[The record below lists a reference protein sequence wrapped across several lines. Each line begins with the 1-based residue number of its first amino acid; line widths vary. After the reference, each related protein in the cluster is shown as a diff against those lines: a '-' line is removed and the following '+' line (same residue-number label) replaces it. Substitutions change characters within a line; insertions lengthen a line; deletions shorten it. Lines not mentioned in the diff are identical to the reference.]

1 MNSFLLPDVNV
12 WVAIN
17 HKVHEHHSSA
27 IAWFI
32 ALDAQSTLIFCR
44 QTQMGLFRLLTSQ
57 AILGD
62 ETFTLKQCWKL
73 YAEWI
78 QSESAELWIEPAG
91 VEDVFARNT
100 ASDERSPKR
109 WNDAYLAAFAET
121 AGLTLVTFDKALA
134 GKTSDS
140 ILLK

>member
-1 MNSFLLPDVNV
+1 MSLFLLPDVNV

-17 HKVHEHHSSA
+17 HNVHKHHSSA
-27 IAWFI
+27 INWFN
-32 ALDAQSTLIFCR
+32 ALDEQSTLIFCR
-44 QTQMGLFRLLTSQ
+44 QTQMGLFRLLTTQ

-62 ETFTLKQCWKL
+62 ETFTMKQCWKL

-78 QSESAELWIEPAG
+78 HSESAELWIEPAG
-91 VEDVFARNT
+91 MEDIFARNT

-134 GKTSDS
+134 AKTSDS